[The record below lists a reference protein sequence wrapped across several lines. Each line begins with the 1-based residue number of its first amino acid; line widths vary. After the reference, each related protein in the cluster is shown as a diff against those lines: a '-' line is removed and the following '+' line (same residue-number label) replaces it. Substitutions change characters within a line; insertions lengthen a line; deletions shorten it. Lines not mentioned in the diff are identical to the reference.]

1 MNRKIKWFIH
11 KYYFAIAI
19 STLLF
24 VILLASNLYQ
34 KGADWKVLLTLIGGL
49 SSFFFFI
56 QKQELEEAK
65 FINDLFVK
73 FNARYDRM
81 NEKLNDIVK
90 GNNISET
97 LATDDI
103 NKLFDYFN
111 LCGEEYLFYRRGYIY
126 PEVWKSWVAGMNF
139 YYNDPRIQKQWAK
152 EFSSESYYGLDIDK
166 EIKRLKLKAQQCLQ
180 PEVE

>member
-1 MNRKIKWFIH
+1 MRCDLIMHVKIKWFIH
-11 KYYFAIAI
+11 KYHFTIAI
-19 STLLF
+19 STLLL
-24 VILLASNLYQ
+24 VIFLAPILYQ
-34 KGADWKVLLTLIGGL
+34 KGSDWKILLTLIGGL

-65 FINDLFVK
+65 FINDLLVN
-73 FNARYDRM
+73 FNARYDCM
-81 NEKLNDIVK
+81 NEKLNAIVK

-126 PEVWKSWVAGMNF
+126 PEVWKSWVAGMKF
-139 YYNDPRIQKQWAK
+139 YYNDPRIKKLWAD
-152 EFSSESYYGLDIDK
+152 EFSSESYYGLDINK
-166 EIKRLKLKAQQCLQ
+166 EIKRLKLK
-180 PEVE
+180 V